1 MTDRRTPTSEVPS
14 AAIHTRRIDHV
25 GVVVRDLEAAV
36 VHFTERYGFTLDGDW
51 TEPDG
56 RLRLVYLAAGDTT
69 LQLVTPLREGPLT
82 DFLDDRGEGIHH
94 VCLEVA
100 DLETAIGSIDDQV
113 ESDPYLGGRG
123 ARVCFLTDRAHGV
136 LIELTEPAPLGP
148 SDR

>member
-1 MTDRRTPTSEVPS
+1 MTDPRTRTALASSGAIS
-14 AAIHTRRIDHV
+14 ARRIDHI
-25 GVVVRDLEAAV
+25 GVVVRDMEAAV
-36 VHFTERYGFTLDGDW
+36 EHFTERYGLVLDGDW
-51 TEPDG
+51 TEPNG

-100 DLETAIGSIDDQV
+100 DLEAAIGSIDGEV

-123 ARVCFLTDRAHGV
+123 ARVCFLTDRSHGV
-136 LIELTEPAPLGP
+136 LVELTEPTPSGP
-148 SDR
+148 PHR